1 MARKIGILKEFLPA
15 LLPKYKIMLLEAFS
29 PHDLLTAYI
38 KNTLS
43 GYPRLE
49 DQNLDDLTLELLY
62 PTDEA
67 AEHCIKEFLALRLSL
82 IHISKNPGPR
92 YGNRQLLFCAA
103 GAVSRE
109 QAVWRRVGFHHQM
122 CIRDRSRWGTQTAT
136 E

>member
-1 MARKIGILKEFLPA
+1 MKTDNDLMARKIGILKEFLPA

-49 DQNLDDLTLELLY
+49 DQNLDDLTVELLY

-67 AEHCIKEFLALRLSL
+67 AEPTIKEFLALRLDDDNEHEL
-82 IHISKNPGPR
+82 
-92 YGNRQLLFCAA
+92 
-103 GAVSRE
+103 E
-109 QAVWRRVGFHHQM
+109 Q
-122 CIRDRSRWGTQTAT
+122 
-136 E
+136 

>member
-38 KNTLS
+38 KNTLA

-49 DQNLDDLTLELLY
+49 DQIMDELTVELLF

-67 AEHCIKEFLALRLSL
+67 ADHCI
-82 IHISKNPGPR
+82 
-92 YGNRQLLFCAA
+92 
-103 GAVSRE
+103 
-109 QAVWRRVGFHHQM
+109 
-122 CIRDRSRWGTQTAT
+122 
-136 E
+136 

>member
-49 DQNLDDLTLELLY
+49 DQNLDDLTVELLY

-67 AEHCIKEFLALRLSL
+67 AEHCIQKPLGMRFT
-82 IHISKNPGPR
+82 IT
-92 YGNRQLLFCAA
+92 F
-103 GAVSRE
+103 
-109 QAVWRRVGFHHQM
+109 
-122 CIRDRSRWGTQTAT
+122 
-136 E
+136 

>member
-49 DQNLDDLTLELLY
+49 DQNLDDLTVELLY
-62 PTDEA
+62 PLTRRRNTVS
-67 AEHCIKEFLALRLSL
+67 KSSL
-82 IHISKNPGPR
+82 
-92 YGNRQLLFCAA
+92 LCAWTMTTSMSWSSD
-103 GAVSRE
+103 V
-109 QAVWRRVGFHHQM
+109 
-122 CIRDRSRWGTQTAT
+122 RW
-136 E
+136 

>member
-1 MARKIGILKEFLPA
+1 MKTDNDLMARKIGILKEFLPA

-38 KNTLS
+38 KNTLA

-67 AEHCIKEFLALRLSL
+67 AERCIKEFLALRLDDDNEHEL
-82 IHISKNPGPR
+82 
-92 YGNRQLLFCAA
+92 
-103 GAVSRE
+103 E
-109 QAVWRRVGFHHQM
+109 Q
-122 CIRDRSRWGTQTAT
+122 
-136 E
+136 

>member
-38 KNTLS
+38 KNTLA

-67 AEHCIKEFLALRLSL
+67 AEHCIVNNAYHSVRL
-82 IHISKNPGPR
+82 
-92 YGNRQLLFCAA
+92 
-103 GAVSRE
+103 V
-109 QAVWRRVGFHHQM
+109 QM
-122 CIRDRSRWGTQTAT
+122 VKGMGK
-136 E
+136 

>member
-38 KNTLS
+38 KNTLA

-62 PTDEA
+62 GVFAQQDVWNCCTPLTRRQNTVS
-67 AEHCIKEFLALRLSL
+67 KSSL
-82 IHISKNPGPR
+82 
-92 YGNRQLLFCAA
+92 LCAWTMTTSMSWSSD
-103 GAVSRE
+103 V
-109 QAVWRRVGFHHQM
+109 
-122 CIRDRSRWGTQTAT
+122 RW
-136 E
+136 

>member
-38 KNTLS
+38 KNTLA

-67 AEHCIKEFLALRLSL
+67 AEHCIKEFLALRLDDDNEHELEQGCEVVIDGRETFGCRLSL
-82 IHISKNPGPR
+82 SRRCFFASPRNKAGP
-92 YGNRQLLFCAA
+92 Q
-103 GAVSRE
+103 
-109 QAVWRRVGFHHQM
+109 
-122 CIRDRSRWGTQTAT
+122 
-136 E
+136 

>member
-38 KNTLS
+38 KNTLA

-67 AEHCIKEFLALRLSL
+67 AEHCIKEFLALRLDDDNEHELEQRCEVVIYGRETFGCRLSL
-82 IHISKNPGPR
+82 SRRCFFASPRNKAGP
-92 YGNRQLLFCAA
+92 Q
-103 GAVSRE
+103 
-109 QAVWRRVGFHHQM
+109 
-122 CIRDRSRWGTQTAT
+122 
-136 E
+136 